1 MNPICIFKDLIEL
14 YPTWPELERYLE
26 SEEGGLFR
34 ISDRSEDG
42 RCLIRYEKDVTNM
55 NLPHSK
61 WFRSVVWDMNLHRPI
76 SISPPKAVE
85 DCPYVTD
92 HDLESAGVVCQELLD
107 GFMINGYKR
116 VGDETFY
123 ISSRSKLDATGTF
136 YSDKSFRHLF
146 IEAYT
151 GWIVASE
158 DSLEWLIQEESKNIP
173 SPHEEN
179 QEVAVGYS
187 FVVQHKEHR
196 IVKDFTQNAT
206 FFIHKS
212 IVYQDGTVLI
222 QDHMTEIDIP
232 HHIIQQPPVL
242 QPQGNISEWIKG
254 ELENRSWDVQ
264 GIVLRDQRG
273 NRWRYRSEKYN
284 AVRSLRGN
292 TPRVMDQFV
301 QLYLQ
306 NVVPIYLTY
315 YPADS
320 MTFTFYTEFIH
331 QVVKML
337 YEHYVELRI
346 RRSTTLTLI
355 DRMYHPHLY
364 AIHGIYQTKLR
375 PQPVTIDTIYD
386 YLRTLPWQRVS
397 FLLRNYMDSYFSM
410 INHIIQT

>member
-42 RCLIRYEKDVTNM
+42 RCLIRYEKGISNM
-55 NLPHSK
+55 SLPHSK
-61 WFRSVVWDMNLHRPI
+61 WFRSVVWDTVIHRPI
-76 SISPPKAVE
+76 SIAPPKAAE
-85 DCPYVTD
+85 ECPYITNQ
-92 HDLESAGVVCQELLD
+92 DLEMAGVISQELLD

-116 VGDETFY
+116 QGDRTFY

-136 YSDKSFRHLF
+136 YSSKSFRHLF

-151 GWIVASE
+151 GWAVASE
-158 DSLEWLIQEESKNIP
+158 DSLDWLIQEESNNIP
-173 SPHEEN
+173 SPDIIK
-179 QEVAVGYS
+179 QEVAIGYS

-196 IVKDFTQNAT
+196 IVKDITQNAV

-212 IVYQDGTVLI
+212 IVYQDGTVCI

-232 HHIIQQPPVL
+232 FHMIQHPPTL
-242 QPQGNISEWIKG
+242 HPQGNLTAWIKE
-254 ELENRSWDVQ
+254 ELDQRSWDVH
-264 GIVLRDQRG
+264 GIVLRGPCG

-284 AVRSLRGN
+284 TVRSLRGN
-292 TPRVMDQFV
+292 TPSVMNRFV

-320 MTFTFYTEFIH
+320 MSFTFYTEFIH
-331 QVVKML
+331 QVTKML

-346 RRSTTLTLI
+346 RKSTSLSLI
-355 DRMYHPHLY
+355 NQMYHPHLY
-364 AIHGIYQTKLR
+364 ALHSIYQTKLR
-375 PQPVTIDTIYD
+375 PNPVTIYTVYD
-386 YLRTLPWQRVS
+386 YLRILPWQRVA
-397 FLLRNYMDSYFSM
+397 FLLRKYMDSYFSM